1 MSDYEN
7 RRAEKIARNEALLR
21 DLELKTA
28 RDGLHETKLKQER
41 PAKRRKVSE
50 LPKREPLRSSA
61 RIASADTRP
70 AYSEERV
77 MEGKRTAKKSRSKG
91 NPKVAKSRLV
101 ETPKASSEASQ
112 LTPEEMSYLQES
124 WTSWTP
130 TGESPNRDENGT
142 FHFPSH
148 PTFLPNKSPPEV
160 LHEGCFGG
168 SYFRPLYSSVLDIT
182 ISNDWT
188 ELPRAWTSGLDIERH
203 LTNPRYNPEINKY
216 GVSCGQSIE
225 QWEANGWIN
234 HQYDVRGWF
243 QWYCRFFMG
252 RRCEDDERQIG
263 RWSRCVGE
271 RGRWRRTLL
280 KKYVQ
285 AGINSV
291 VDEDDDGVE
300 GVSPAIHQT
309 CHHWAW
315 EVRQDVLDRW
325 WAGDVS

>member
-7 RRAEKIARNEALLR
+7 RRAEKIARNQALLR

-28 RDGLHETKLKQER
+28 RLHEAEIKKER
-41 PAKRRKVSE
+41 PVKRRKISE

-61 RIASADTRP
+61 RIASADIRP
-70 AYSEERV
+70 VYSEEKV
-77 MEGKRTAKKSRSKG
+77 TAGEETTKKSRSTK
-91 NPKVAKSRLV
+91 ATKSSYR
-101 ETPKASSEASQ
+101 EPPKAASKTSQRTSEELSS
-112 LTPEEMSYLQES
+112 LQES

-130 TGESPNRDENGT
+130 TAEPPSRDENCT

-148 PTFLPNKSPPEV
+148 PTFLPNKSPSEV
-160 LHEGCFGG
+160 LREGCFGG
-168 SYFRPLYSSVLDIT
+168 SYFRPLYSSVLGIT

-188 ELPRAWTSGLDIERH
+188 ELPSTWTSGLNVDRY
-203 LTNPRYNPEINKY
+203 LTSPTYNPEINKY

-225 QWEANGWIN
+225 EWEANGWIN
-234 HQYDVRGWF
+234 HDYDVRGWF

-271 RGRWRRTLL
+271 KGRWRRTLL

-285 AGINSV
+285 AGIRSA

-325 WAGDVS
+325 WAGDVN